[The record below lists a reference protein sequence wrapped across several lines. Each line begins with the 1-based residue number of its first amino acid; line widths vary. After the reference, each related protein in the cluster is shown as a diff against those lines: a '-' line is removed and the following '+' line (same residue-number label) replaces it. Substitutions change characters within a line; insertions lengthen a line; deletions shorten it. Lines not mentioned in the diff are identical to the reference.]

1 MNGRHRKLKER
12 AHRHGFLAQQKG
24 RRGRSRIRELD
35 VTVDNLPV
43 VKDIALVR
51 HSGERNLGAGERTA
65 RVARGRAALARLNGH
80 VGHRLNGRHRK
91 LKVCGQRSVA
101 AAHAHD
107 GLGSVGVIDRS
118 VALIDGPAFEHVALI
133 RHGVHADLGAGL
145 AAPGSAFDKA
155 SGTMAINL
163 YGQGAVDVKDP
174 ALGLIELKVPVAGCS
189 VDMKRVLA
197 RILAGLALV
206 GDGRAYLGRKVSAL
220 PRGLAAVDKLIGVG
234 GFRIGLA
241 ADLGGVVGLNG
252 HLARVDL
259 QRGRLG
265 ARRVLG
271 IAQIRCDHLI
281 GAGLGGHA
289 VQLNI
294 KRARCAHSKV
304 REGQLG
310 ALERLVAHIDLGVH
324 GLRGTVV
331 LVDLIAHRDRGL
343 EPADL
348 EGARDGGCGVVAAQ
362 DVSDLGVAA
371 GLGGLHVGIGALKRA
386 AVVGDARDQVANLCA
401 RNRGIAVDDLRTKV
415 KVCKLVAANGKAAPG
430 RRGIP
435 REGNVLGPRCD
446 GEVAHARRGLVIAA
460 RSHRSHQVDARL
472 RGRTAEGNSGASQ
485 AQILSGV
492 ERALKGIDHLVGIL
506 NTRRL
511 QGEPKGCH
519 VYIVVEQ
526 VDEAVKRDTLIERQ
540 DRVDRA
546 LRLAITHVA
555 QIDREVALAVAIDT
569 GDNDNGLGLF
579 IARRGGNQ
587 VRDCHGVPIRNARVL
602 DLDRGRGLG
611 HGYGRGGLGGLV
623 GAVALELHGDGVLA
637 HLLLKA
643 VDLKVVPRKTVD
655 RLARYLVHDG
665 GGKLAVDL
673 GLQGIKILAVLDRG
687 SRVHRNVR
695 DSAPVDRLD
704 GERDGAGGILV
715 VTGIADPDL
724 LGVLLTKGMARDR
737 VPGRR
742 VVKRL
747 PHIFNRDRAG
757 IVLDSH
763 IAGGE
768 PGRHAVS
775 SIEGGVEDNLVIR
788 LAVLAQDAHLG
799 TVDANEPG
807 LHGVDLEDVGLVL
820 GELRQGER
828 RDLIVEAEA
837 RIAVA
842 IRDAIELDG
851 FHGVARSRFGNN
863 GDGVLDVDRDAG
875 TGGGRGTADGQALE
889 VGRTCLVNLDGR
901 LGVGLIGYLNFGIGV
916 VRDGVVSIGVWRHGF
931 AVDLDLIDLVVVD
944 ILDRKGLG
952 CTLVDVIVVRVCVRL
967 TVNEDAAELRA
978 RSVSRAL
985 GDNGSRP
992 IAGEGQD
999 AVIEPV
1005 GLRELS
1011 NPALLDRIDAGFKI
1025 RGAIVPAP

>member
-1 MNGRHRKLKER
+1 M
-12 AHRHGFLAQQKG
+12 
-24 RRGRSRIRELD
+24 
-35 VTVDNLPV
+35 

-51 HSGERNLGAGERTA
+51 HGGERNLGAGERTA

-107 GLGSVGVIDRS
+107 GLGSVGILDLS
-118 VALIDGPAFEHVALI
+118 VALIDGPACEHVALI

-145 AAPGSAFDKA
+145 AARGSAFDKA

-220 PRGLAAVDKLIGVG
+220 PRGGAAVDKLIGVG

-241 ADLGGVVGLNG
+241 IDLGGVVGLNG

-294 KRARCAHSKV
+294 KRARCAHAKV

-415 KVCKLVAANGKAAPG
+415 KVCKLVAANGKAALG
-430 RRGIP
+430 RRGVP
-435 REGNVLGPRCD
+435 REGNVLGLRCD
-446 GEVAHARRGLVIAA
+446 CEVAHARRGLVIAA

-519 VYIVVEQ
+519 GCIVVEQ
-526 VDEAVKRDTLIERQ
+526 VDEAVKRDALIEMQ

-546 LRLAITHVA
+546 LRLATTHVA

-587 VRDCHGVPIRNARVL
+587 VRDYHGVPIRNARVL

-695 DSAPVDRLD
+695 DSAAVDRLD

-715 VTGIADPDL
+715 VTGIADLDL
-724 LGVLLTKGMARDR
+724 LGVLLTKGMEQEL

-747 PHIFNRDRAG
+747 PHFSNRVG

-768 PGRHAVS
+768 PGRHAIG

-788 LAVLAQDAHLG
+788 AAVLAQDAHLG

-820 GELRQGER
+820 GERGQSER
-828 RDLIVEAEA
+828 RDLLFEAEV

-842 IRDAIELDG
+842 IRVAIELDG
-851 FHGVARSRFGNN
+851 FHGVAIGRCGNN

-875 TGGGRGTADGQALE
+875 TGDGRGTADGQALE
-889 VGRTCLVNLDGR
+889 VGRTCFVNLDGR

-916 VRDGVVSIGVWRHGF
+916 ARDGVVSIGAWRHSI
-931 AVDLDLIDLVVVD
+931 AVDLDLIDLVVGD
-944 ILDRKGLG
+944 ILDLKGLV
-952 CTLVDVIVVRVCVRL
+952 CTLVDVIAVCVRQ
-967 TVNEDAAELRA
+967 TVNDDAAELRA

-992 IAGEGQD
+992 KAGEGQV
-999 AVIEPV
+999 AVIDPAI
-1005 GLRELS
+1005 LRIKERATDLLV
-1011 NPALLDRIDAGFKI
+1011 LLDRIDAGFKI